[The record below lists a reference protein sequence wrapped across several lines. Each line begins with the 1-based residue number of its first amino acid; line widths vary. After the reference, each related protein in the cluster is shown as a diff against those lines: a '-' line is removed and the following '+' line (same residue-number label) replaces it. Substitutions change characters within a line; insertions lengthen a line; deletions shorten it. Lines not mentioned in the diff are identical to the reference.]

1 MAGRKSTDEQEEFH
15 GGPVAGTLHSHCEG
29 CRFNSGRELRS
40 CKPHGVVKKREK
52 VMSRASGLYMESVL
66 APAETPFSTLE
77 PTSLW
82 TLLGKRNVKSCCGD
96 NIFET

>member
-1 MAGRKSTDEQEEFH
+1 MSRRNSTAIQWLGLCTLTAEAAGSPLV
-15 GGPVAGTLHSHCEG
+15 G
-29 CRFNSGRELRS
+29 ELRS
-40 CKPHGVVKKREK
+40 CKPRGVVKKTEK

-66 APAETPFSTLE
+66 APAETPFSTSK

-82 TLLGKRNVKSCCGD
+82 TLLGKWNIKSCCGD

>member
-1 MAGRKSTDEQEEFH
+1 MVVQCLGLCTLTAKAAGSILV
-15 GGPVAGTLHSHCEG
+15 G
-29 CRFNSGRELRS
+29 ELRS